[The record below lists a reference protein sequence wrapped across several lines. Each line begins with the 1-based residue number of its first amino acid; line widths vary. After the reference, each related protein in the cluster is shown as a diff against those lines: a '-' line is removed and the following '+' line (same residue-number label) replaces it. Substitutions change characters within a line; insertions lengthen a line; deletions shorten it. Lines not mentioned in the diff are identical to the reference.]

1 MDIDMTAAKIGG
13 VIAAVPTPLTG
24 NGTVDPDAFL
34 EHGRWCLTEGCD
46 LLNVL
51 GTTGEANSLSLSQRS
66 ALMAT
71 AAKGID
77 GDRMMVGTGTPD
89 LETTIALTRRAYE
102 LGYAATLILPPFY
115 YKPVQDEGL
124 FAWFAKVIQETA
136 ETPIAVYLYNFPQLT
151 GIEFSPALAAK
162 LIQIFPERIRGAKD
176 SSGNLDY
183 AHKLA
188 QIPGFAVFP
197 SNEAAL
203 AGAEKDNFA
212 GCISATVNIDPQS
225 SARLWK
231 NQSDPAILDR
241 VRYLRQAIAAHPL
254 IPAVKYLVGK
264 RTGNAVWS
272 NILPPNL
279 KITERARLD
288 TLDAIAAEL
297 MSAG

>member
-1 MDIDMTAAKIGG
+1 MTAAKIGG
-13 VIAAVPTPLTG
+13 VIAAVPTPFTDS
-24 NGTVDPDAFL
+24 GTVDTDAFL
-34 EHGRWCLTEGCD
+34 EHGRWCLAKGCD

-51 GTTGEANSLSLSQRS
+51 GTTGEANSLSFPQRS

-71 AAKGID
+71 AAAGLD

-89 LETTIALTRRAYE
+89 LGTTIALTRQAYE
-102 LGYAATLILPPFY
+102 LGYAAALILPPYY
-115 YKPVQDEGL
+115 YKPVPDEGL
-124 FAWFAKVIQETA
+124 FAWFAKVIQETV

-151 GIEFSPALAAK
+151 GIEFSPTLAGK
-162 LIQIFPERIRGAKD
+162 LIKKFHERIRGAKD

-183 AHKLA
+183 ARQLA

-203 AGAEKDNFA
+203 ASPEKDNFA

-231 NQSDPAILDR
+231 NRSDPATLDK
-241 VRYLRQAIAAHPL
+241 VRHLRQAITAHPL

-264 RTGNAVWS
+264 RTGNAVWD
-272 NILPPNL
+272 NVLPPHL
-279 KITERARLD
+279 TITEAARLD

-297 MSAG
+297 ASAS

>member
-1 MDIDMTAAKIGG
+1 MTVAKIGG
-13 VIAAVPTPLTG
+13 VIAAVPTPFTE
-24 NGTVDPDAFL
+24 NRTVDTDAFL
-34 EHGRWCLTEGCD
+34 EHGRWCLAKGCD

-51 GTTGEANSLSLSQRS
+51 GTTGEANSLSFSQRR

-71 AAKGID
+71 AAKGLD

-89 LETTIALTRRAYE
+89 LETTIALTRQAHE
-102 LGYAATLILPPFY
+102 LGYAAALILPPYY
-115 YKPVQDEGL
+115 YKPVQEEGL

-162 LIQIFPERIRGAKD
+162 LIQLFPERIRGAKD

-183 AHKLA
+183 ARQLA

-197 SNEAAL
+197 SNEATL
-203 AGAEKDNFA
+203 ASAEKDNFA

-231 NQSDPAILDR
+231 NQSDRATLDR
-241 VRYLRQAIAAHPL
+241 VRHIRQAIAAHPL
-254 IPAVKYLVGK
+254 IPSVKYLVGK
-264 RTGNAVWS
+264 RTRNAIW
-272 NILPPNL
+272 NNLLPPNL
-279 KITERARLD
+279 KIAETERLD

-297 MSAG
+297 TSVA